1 MKIYN
6 VINKIDGLGNNDFDY
21 EAVYNSGYTA
31 GYGSGYTQA
40 MEECQEEDSE

>member
-6 VINKIDGLGNNDFDY
+6 VIQKIDGLGNNDFDY

-31 GYGSGYTQA
+31 GYETGYAEA
-40 MEECQEEDSE
+40 MEECQNAE